1 MINGIGALGW
11 GVGGI
16 EAEAART
23 TFLLPNPEVIGV
35 RLTNSLP
42 QGSTAT
48 DLALRV
54 TQELRKKGVVGKFVE
69 FFGPGVTDSH

>member
-1 MINGIGALGW
+1 M
-11 GVGGI
+11 
-16 EAEAART
+16 R
-23 TFLLPNPEVIGV
+23 EVIGV

-54 TQELRKKGVVGKFVE
+54 TQELRKKGVVIYLRDSSSTGKKPQVAPYSGAMLAIVARSANGKFITTR
-69 FFGPGVTDSH
+69 FNSY

>member
-1 MINGIGALGW
+1 M
-11 GVGGI
+11 
-16 EAEAART
+16 
-23 TFLLPNPEVIGV
+23 IGV

-54 TQELRKKGVVGKFVE
+54 TQELRKKGVVGKFIE
-69 FFGPGVTDSH
+69 FFGPGVTDLPLADRATIANMAPRIWCNMWFLPR